1 MIPIMF
7 LLNDKRKSVR
17 GIVRQCSLLLQVV
30 NLREG
35 KEQPKDLMSIEARL
49 HSCFQTFLL
58 WVTLR
63 AQQTGTLYCGLNSAY
78 SADNF

>member
-35 KEQPKDLMSIEARL
+35 KEQAKDLMSIEARL